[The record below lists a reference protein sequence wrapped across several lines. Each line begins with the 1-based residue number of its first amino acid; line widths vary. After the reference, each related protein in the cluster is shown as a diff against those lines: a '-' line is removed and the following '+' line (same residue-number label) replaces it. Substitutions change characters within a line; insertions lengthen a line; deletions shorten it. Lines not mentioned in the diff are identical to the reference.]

1 MHESELVIQKLK
13 NFDGSLIST
22 KWKVPKTK
30 RQFAHSLN
38 RILKLY
44 YAINKRQ
51 LYYPELVA
59 AVKELAVYFKLYI
72 IKNRPDKIL
81 YYMTELEKV
90 IDFEPP
96 VHFVRIEQL
105 RIKESR
111 KCSVCRVPLVN
122 PAYLVYID
130 ENQTEV
136 RSEPTGIFCLRQL
149 HGYLDNLRD
158 SLKVEW
164 EIEAIRREVDEHG
177 GQALR
182 AS

>member
-30 RQFAHSLN
+30 RQFSHSLN

-44 YAINKRQ
+44 YSMNRRQ

-59 AVKELAVYFKLYI
+59 AVKELATYFKIYI
-72 IKNRPDKIL
+72 IKNRPDKVL
-81 YYMTELEKV
+81 YYMSELEE
-90 IDFEPP
+90 IINFEPP

-122 PAYLVYID
+122 PAYLIYID
-130 ENQTEV
+130 ENQVEV
-136 RSEPTGIFCLRQL
+136 RSEPTGIFCLKQL
-149 HGYLDNLRD
+149 HGYLDSFRD
-158 SLKVEW
+158 SLKIEW
-164 EIEAIRREVDEHG
+164 EIEAIRKEVEGHG
-177 GQALR
+177 RVAMAG
-182 AS
+182 